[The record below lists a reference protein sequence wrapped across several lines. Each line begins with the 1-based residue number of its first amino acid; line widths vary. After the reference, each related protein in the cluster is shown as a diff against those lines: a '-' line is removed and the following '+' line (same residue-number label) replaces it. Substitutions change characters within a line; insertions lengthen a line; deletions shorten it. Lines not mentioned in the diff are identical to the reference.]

1 ASISLRRK
9 LLEDCELHT
18 ILDMPSGTFQ
28 GAGVKTVVLF
38 FQKGRP
44 TRKIWYYQ
52 LDPGRNMG
60 KTNPL
65 NEADMAEFVKLAKT
79 KGDSANSWSVDV
91 SAVNTTTYDLS
102 VKNPNRAEEA
112 PLRAPLTILHEMR
125 ELDAKTEGLLDNIMA
140 LLK

>member
-1 ASISLRRK
+1 
-9 LLEDCELHT
+9 EDCDLHT
-18 ILDMPSGTFQ
+18 ILDLPGGTFQ

-44 TRKIWYYQ
+44 TREIWYYQ
-52 LDPGRNMG
+52 LEPGRNMG

-79 KGDSANSWSVDV
+79 KADSAKSWSVNV
-91 SAVNTTTYDLS
+91 SDVNTTTYDLS
-102 VKNPNRAEEA
+102 AKNPNRAEEA
-112 PLRAPLTILHEMR
+112 PLRDPKTILHEMR
-125 ELDAKTEGLLDNIMA
+125 ELDVKTKGLLDNILV